1 MPPKPIY
8 ALDRKRFAS
17 LIAEQYNQSEA
28 SKFGIS
34 KEAFAGILAEVAG
47 KYLPADSSEKDASSF
62 VAALRIPEL
71 VLARACS
78 AGNEAAWELF
88 LTKFREPLYNAGR
101 AIARDDATGR
111 ELADSLYADL
121 YGMKSE
127 EGGRR
132 SKLDYYM
139 GRGSLEGWL
148 RTVLAQDFVNR
159 YRTQKRLV
167 SLEEEEEAGVQFA
180 AAVPASSDGV
190 KTDTRLEAATDE
202 VLRALPAEE
211 KFILAAYFL
220 DDRTLAEIAR
230 MLSVHESTISRKVE
244 RAAKSLR
251 GEIMAALQQKG
262 MSRRQAEEALE
273 ADVRDLAV
281 DVRASLGRER
291 NLQESGIKTF
301 QAGEGPE

>member
-1 MPPKPIY
+1 MPPKPTF
-8 ALDRKRFAS
+8 ALDAKRLAPFIS
-17 LIAEQYNQSEA
+17 ELYGSSEA
-28 SKFGIS
+28 SKVGIDRQRFTEIL
-34 KEAFAGILAEVAG
+34 EAVAG
-47 KYLPADSSEKDASSF
+47 KYLPAGAGEKEAKAFLSG
-62 VAALRIPEL
+62 LRIQEL
-71 VLARACS
+71 TLARACS

-101 AIARDDATGR
+101 AIAKDDATGR

-132 SKLDYYM
+132 SKLDYYI

-148 RTVLAQDFVNR
+148 RTVLAQEFVNR

-180 AAVPASSDGV
+180 SAPAAAASNADP
-190 KTDTRLEAATDE
+190 RLESATDE
-202 VLRALPAEE
+202 ALRALPAEE
-211 KFILAAYFL
+211 KFILASYFL

-230 MLSVHESTISRKVE
+230 MLNLHESTISRKLE
-244 RAAKSLR
+244 RAAKNLR
-251 GEIMAALQQKG
+251 VEIMAALQQKG

-291 NLQESGIKTF
+291 NLQESGVKSF
-301 QAGEGPE
+301 QAGKGQE